1 MLNEVKKLDREIKLF
16 SILRIV
22 NPIMMLCIMTTMLH
36 AIAGLPLVLA
46 ISIASIVAVIIFTI
60 LSFVLQRKINAREV
74 SE

>member
-36 AIAGLPLVLA
+36 VIAGLPLVLA
-46 ISIASIVAVIIFTI
+46 ISIASFVAVIIFAI